1 MMQLMVF
8 FCYLI
13 AGGIFFVPAGGIA
26 SSPVPSGFVEG
37 QLKIVSLKTVQLAEE
52 KVSKSETVSYA
63 EYPLLILSKDG
74 RTEVA
79 RITAD
84 ENGHYRVG
92 LPPGDYVLDVKGR
105 VPQGVRAK
113 PHPFTVVSQQTV
125 RVDMDIDTGIR

>member
-1 MMQLMVF
+1 MTRFLGS
-8 FCYLI
+8 LI
-13 AGGIFFVPAGGIA
+13 AAGAFLIADGGGA
-26 SSPVPSGFVEG
+26 SSPIPLGFLEG
-37 QLKIVSLKTVQLAEE
+37 NLKIFSLKTVELAEDR
-52 KVSKSETVSYA
+52 VSKFAPVNYA

-74 RTEVA
+74 RNEVA

-84 ENGHYRVG
+84 ENGHYRLT